1 MGHRKLRED
10 YLEKQPV
17 WKLPNQE
24 LQHKVMITKCVQE
37 VTQRNVLEKRKI
49 IDLIAQLATWN
60 KLPR

>member
-1 MGHRKLRED
+1 MDHRKLRED
-10 YLEKQPV
+10 HLEKQRV

-24 LQHKVMITKCVQE
+24 LQHEMMITKCVQE
-37 VTQRNVLEKRKI
+37 VTQRNLLEKKKI